1 MARPMQF
8 LFDKVENIL
17 ENGENSDLSA
27 FLLFSTLFS
36 KGVFR
41 RVGKLG
47 ILWYRLKDNLRCRC
61 QPKIL
66 IFSPQVLMW
75 SCFTKDDCL
84 LTQLTCSTSLLKTL
98 SFCFWPKWPENVF
111 FFFLNFNFFFCG
123 IKCLTSSYHL
133 RCTCILSKRERKKKK
148 KIFFTCN
155 FIFFF

>member
-66 IFSPQVLMW
+66 IFFPPSLNVE
-75 SCFTKDDCL
+75 L
-84 LTQLTCSTSLLKTL
+84 LHK
-98 SFCFWPKWPENVF
+98 
-111 FFFLNFNFFFCG
+111 G
-123 IKCLTSSYHL
+123 
-133 RCTCILSKRERKKKK
+133 
-148 KIFFTCN
+148 
-155 FIFFF
+155 